1 MQVCILFFLIAALF
15 CAFLVFLNGLADR
28 KCMCALR
35 CFLRKRKQMVRK
47 LSITT
52 EEDCT
57 EDCIQFLRANPYVLR
72 VMLSST
78 LRECMEISN
87 AIFVFVALENL
98 RN

>member
-1 MQVCILFFLIAALF
+1 
-15 CAFLVFLNGLADR
+15 
-28 KCMCALR
+28 
-35 CFLRKRKQMVRK
+35 MVRK

-57 EDCIQFLRANPYVLR
+57 EDCIQFLRANYYVLR

-78 LRECMEISN
+78 FRECMEISN
-87 AIFVFVALENL
+87 AIFIFVALENL

>member
-1 MQVCILFFLIAALF
+1 MV
-15 CAFLVFLNGLADR
+15 ADR
-28 KCMCALR
+28 KCMCALQ
-35 CFLRKRKQMVRK
+35 CFFLKRKMVWK